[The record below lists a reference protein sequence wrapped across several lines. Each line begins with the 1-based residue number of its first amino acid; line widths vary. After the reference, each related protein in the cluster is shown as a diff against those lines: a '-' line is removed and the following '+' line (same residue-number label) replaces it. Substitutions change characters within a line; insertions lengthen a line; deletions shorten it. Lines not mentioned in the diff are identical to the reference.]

1 MKGCGEMEYCTGGS
15 NGKVCTNK
23 RGVNQACE
31 HSVQCISGS
40 CRHGKCRNDA
50 CPMIDTSIDCMPTQY
65 CTSSPQGH
73 MCVSKKENGARC
85 AVSTHCQSGV
95 CEHGACVQDDC
106 WKPFTQDRCQTSHY
120 CSPGTKG
127 HTCEMKRMLGASCRF
142 DVQCKSHMCRHRM
155 CMTDKCSV
163 PLSTDRCD
171 VTTEFCQAGPTG
183 NMCVTKLMD
192 MTSCK
197 VNVQC
202 MSGRCENGM
211 CMPKTPGKKPIGAAC
226 MMHTECETMW
236 CVVGKCSGHVCATG
250 SPGGTR
256 CVPQSADGGPCTTG
270 FQCVSGVCRD
280 NVCGRRE
287 ECSVTSEGTS
297 DCPLGQQCVLTS
309 RGYRCQ
315 LGSDRCPRPFSSLGC
330 NRNQYCTTSSSGN
343 ICTEKQPV
351 DARCTDPIE
360 CLSGTCRNNRCKQDA
375 CPMVDTSIDCMPTQ
389 YCSPGERG
397 NMCVAKKEARARC
410 SASQQCLSNVCERGV
425 CVEDEC
431 PNPYMSDRCLPSQ
444 FCSPAPRGNMCM
456 EKRDTNARCQRD
468 IECMSNTCFNQRCVT
483 NQCTTPF
490 LH

>member
-1 MKGCGEMEYCTGGS
+1 MSMQGCGEMEYCTGGS
-15 NGKVCTNK
+15 NGNVCTNK

-31 HSVQCISGS
+31 HNVQCISGS

-85 AVSTHCQSGV
+85 AVSTHCRSGV
-95 CEHGACVQDDC
+95 CEHGVCVQDDC

-202 MSGRCENGM
+202 MSGRCLNGM
-211 CMPKTPGKKPIGAAC
+211 CVPKTPGKKPIGAAC
-226 MMHTECETMW
+226 MMHKECETMW
-236 CVVGKCSGHVCATG
+236 CVVSK
-250 SPGGTR
+250 
-256 CVPQSADGGPCTTG
+256 
-270 FQCVSGVCRD
+270 
-280 NVCGRRE
+280 
-287 ECSVTSEGTS
+287 CSVTQHSVGGRCLVNS
-297 DCPLGQQCVLTS
+297 DCQS
-309 RGYRCQ
+309 
-315 LGSDRCPRPFSSLGC
+315 
-330 NRNQYCTTSSSGN
+330 N
-343 ICTEKQPV
+343 ICGPMM
-351 DARCTDPIE
+351 
-360 CLSGTCRNNRCKQDA
+360 TC
-375 CPMVDTSIDCMPTQ
+375 
-389 YCSPGERG
+389 
-397 NMCVAKKEARARC
+397 EA
-410 SASQQCLSNVCERGV
+410 LTTTTV
-425 CVEDEC
+425 
-431 PNPYMSDRCLPSQ
+431 
-444 FCSPAPRGNMCM
+444 
-456 EKRDTNARCQRD
+456 
-468 IECMSNTCFNQRCVT
+468 
-483 NQCTTPF
+483 TTPTTTATTPTTAATTAATTTTTMDSTTMMMDTTTMMMDTTTMMMATTTIMAG
-490 LH
+490 